1 MYKHS
6 TLYPICLGGVLRL
19 QFQLDKV
26 LTQYILLEEYLRI
39 CVNQT
44 LHKHFAYLII
54 VADAADAVSV
64 NFSGRC
70 KFLQI

>member
-1 MYKHS
+1 MGGGEGAS
-6 TLYPICLGGVLRL
+6 AFCRILYDSPYPPYIGAISFGFIAVGISS
-19 QFQLDKV
+19 KV
-26 LTQYILLEEYLRI
+26 TMSPYQ
-39 CVNQT
+39 
-44 LHKHFAYLII
+44 II